1 MKLDPQ
7 SLSPEA
13 RAVIRAQLT
22 RRSLLVGAGAIAG
35 ATTLAACGTG
45 SSETGAEGIVD
56 VSDTEK
62 IVRWANWP
70 LYLDFNEDTKEYPTL
85 KAFESATGIT
95 ATSTGITATYTEDID
110 DNNTF
115 YGKVQGQLGI
125 GSDIGY
131 DVVTPTDWMAAR
143 WIELGYAQKLDAAN
157 IPNKSNIRAL
167 LNDVSFD
174 PGRNYSL
181 TWQSGFGGF
190 GWNTQKIPKGVRTIE
205 DLFAPANKGRV
216 MVLSEL
222 RDTVGIIMQ
231 YQGVDPSGDFTED
244 QYMNAIDFLKG
255 KIADGF
261 IRQVKGNSY
270 SESLV
275 NGDAVAVIGWSG
287 DLFILKSENDG
298 KFDFA
303 IPESG
308 GMLWSDNMLVPSTS
322 THKKNAELLMNHYY
336 DPAIAAQV
344 AAYVN
349 YICPVEAA
357 QAELE
362 KIDPDLASS
371 PYIFPDEATLAKVK
385 VFRSLTADESTKF
398 QTAFD
403 EAVGN

>member
-1 MKLDPQ
+1 MKKDVQ
-7 SLSPEA
+7 ALSPET
-13 RAVIRAQLT
+13 RAIIRAQMS

-45 SSETGAEGIVD
+45 STETSTSVVD

-70 LYLDFNEDTKEYPTL
+70 LYLDFDEDKKLYPTL
-85 KAFESATGIT
+85 KAFEEKFGI
-95 ATSTGITATYTEDID
+95 AATYTEDID
-110 DNNTF
+110 DNNSF
-115 YGKVQGQLGI
+115 YGKVQGQLAI

-131 DVVTPTDWMAAR
+131 DVVTPTDWMASR
-143 WIELGYAQKLDAAN
+143 WIEQGYAQKFDAAN
-157 IPNKSNIRAL
+157 IPNKTKIRSVLAE
-167 LNDVSFD
+167 VGFD
-174 PGRNYSL
+174 KGRNYSL
-181 TWQSGFGGF
+181 TWQSGFAGF

-216 MVLSEL
+216 VVLSEL

-261 IRQVKGNSY
+261 IRKVRGNSY
-270 SESLV
+270 SEDLV

-287 DLFILKSENDG
+287 DMFILKSENNN

-308 GMLWSDNMLVPSTS
+308 GMLWSDNMLIPSTS
-322 THKKNAELLMNHYY
+322 THKKNAETLINYY
-336 DPAIAAQV
+336 YEPSVAAQV

-349 YICPVEAA
+349 YICPVEEAKP
-357 QAELE
+357 ELE
-362 KIDPDLASS
+362 KIDPALAES
-371 PYIFPDEATLAKVK
+371 PFIFPDEATLAKVK
-385 VFRSLTADESTKF
+385 VFRALSADEQTTF

-403 EAVGN
+403 EAIGN

>member
-1 MKLDPQ
+1 MKKEEQ
-7 SLSPEA
+7 SLSPET
-13 RAVIRAQLT
+13 RAIIRAQMS

-45 SSETGAEGIVD
+45 STESGAGEVVD

-70 LYLDFNEDTKEYPTL
+70 LYLDFDEDTKVYPSL
-85 KAFESATGIT
+85 KAFEEKFGI
-95 ATSTGITATYTEDID
+95 AATYTEDID
-110 DNNTF
+110 DNNSF
-115 YGKVQGQLGI
+115 YGKVQGQLAI

-131 DVVTPTDWMAAR
+131 DVVTPTDWMASR
-143 WIELGYAQKLDAAN
+143 WIEQGYAQKFDAAN
-157 IPNKSNIRAL
+157 IPNKSKIRAVL
-167 LNDVSFD
+167 ENVGFD
-174 PGRNYSL
+174 QGRNYSL
-181 TWQSGFGGF
+181 TWQSGFAGF
-190 GWNTQKIPKGVRTIE
+190 GWNTQKISKGVRTIE

-216 MVLSEL
+216 VVLSEL
-222 RDTVGIIMQ
+222 RDTIGIIMQ

-261 IRQVKGNSY
+261 IRKVRGNSY
-270 SESLV
+270 SEDLV

-287 DLFILKSENDG
+287 DMFILKSENNN

-308 GMLWSDNMLVPSTS
+308 GMLWSDNMLIPSTS
-322 THKKNAELLMNHYY
+322 THKKNAETLINYY
-336 DPAIAAQV
+336 YEPSVAAQV

-349 YICPVEAA
+349 YICPVEEAKP
-357 QAELE
+357 ELE
-362 KIDPDLASS
+362 KIDPALAES
-371 PYIFPDEATLAKVK
+371 PFIFPDEATLAKVK
-385 VFRSLTADESTKF
+385 VFRALSADEQTSF

-403 EAVGN
+403 EAIGN

>member
-1 MKLDPQ
+1 MKKDVQ
-7 SLSPEA
+7 ALSPET
-13 RAVIRAQLT
+13 RAIIRAQMS

-45 SSETGAEGIVD
+45 STETSTSVVD

-70 LYLDFNEDTKEYPTL
+70 LYLDFDEDKKLYPTL
-85 KAFESATGIT
+85 KAFEEKFGI
-95 ATSTGITATYTEDID
+95 AATYTEDID
-110 DNNTF
+110 DNNSF
-115 YGKVQGQLGI
+115 YGKVQGQLAI

-131 DVVTPTDWMAAR
+131 DVVTPTDWMASR
-143 WIELGYAQKLDAAN
+143 WIEQGYAQKFDAAN
-157 IPNKSNIRAL
+157 IPNKTKIRSVLAE
-167 LNDVSFD
+167 VGFD
-174 PGRNYSL
+174 KGRNYSL
-181 TWQSGFGGF
+181 TWQSGFAGF

-216 MVLSEL
+216 VVLSEL

-261 IRQVKGNSY
+261 IRKVRGNSY
-270 SESLV
+270 SEDLV

-287 DLFILKSENDG
+287 DMFILKSENNN

-308 GMLWSDNMLVPSTS
+308 GMLWSDNMLIPSTS
-322 THKKNAELLMNHYY
+322 THKKNAETLINYY
-336 DPAIAAQV
+336 YEPAVAAQV

-349 YICPVEAA
+349 YICPVEEAKP
-357 QAELE
+357 ELE
-362 KIDPDLASS
+362 KIDPALAES
-371 PYIFPDEATLAKVK
+371 PFIFPDEATLAKVK
-385 VFRSLTADESTKF
+385 VFRALSADEQTTF

-403 EAVGN
+403 EAIGN

>member
-1 MKLDPQ
+1 MKKDVQ
-7 SLSPEA
+7 ALSPET
-13 RAVIRAQLT
+13 RAIIRAQMS

-45 SSETGAEGIVD
+45 STETSTSVVD

-70 LYLDFNEDTKEYPTL
+70 LYLDFDEDKKVYPTL
-85 KAFESATGIT
+85 KAFEDKFGI
-95 ATSTGITATYTEDID
+95 AATYTEDID
-110 DNNTF
+110 DNNSF
-115 YGKVQGQLGI
+115 YGKVQGQLAI

-131 DVVTPTDWMAAR
+131 DVVTPTDWMASR
-143 WIELGYAQKLDAAN
+143 WIEQGYAQKFDAAN
-157 IPNKSNIRAL
+157 IPNKTKIRSVLAE
-167 LNDVSFD
+167 VGFD
-174 PGRNYSL
+174 KGRNYSL
-181 TWQSGFGGF
+181 TWQSGFAGF

-216 MVLSEL
+216 VVLSEL

-261 IRQVKGNSY
+261 IRKVRGNSY
-270 SESLV
+270 SEDLV

-287 DLFILKSENDG
+287 DMFILKSENNN

-308 GMLWSDNMLVPSTS
+308 GMLWSDNMLIPSTS
-322 THKKNAELLMNHYY
+322 THKKNAETLINYY
-336 DPAIAAQV
+336 YEPSVAAQV

-349 YICPVEAA
+349 YICPVEEAKP
-357 QAELE
+357 ELE
-362 KIDPDLASS
+362 KIDPALAES
-371 PYIFPDEATLAKVK
+371 PFIFPDEATLAKVK
-385 VFRSLTADESTKF
+385 VFRALIADEQTTF

-403 EAVGN
+403 EAIGN

>member
-1 MKLDPQ
+1 MKKDPQ

-13 RAVIRAQLT
+13 RAIIRAQMT

-45 SSETGAEGIVD
+45 SSETSAEGVVD

-70 LYLDFNEDTKEYPTL
+70 LYLDFDEDSKEYPTL
-85 KAFESATGIT
+85 KAFENA
-95 ATSTGITATYTEDID
+95 TGITATYTEDID

-131 DVVTPTDWMAAR
+131 DIVTPTDWMAAR

-157 IPNKSNIRAL
+157 IPNKSNIRAIL
-167 LNDVSFD
+167 AEVGFD
-174 PGRNYSL
+174 QGRNYSL
-181 TWQSGFGGF
+181 TWQSGFAGF
-190 GWNTQKIPKGVRTIE
+190 GWNVEKIKKGVRTIE
-205 DLFAPANKGRV
+205 DLFAPANKGRIV
-216 MVLSEL
+216 VLSEL
-222 RDTVGIIMQ
+222 RDTIGIIMQ

-255 KIADGF
+255 KVADGF
-261 IRQVKGNSY
+261 IRKVRGNSY
-270 SESLV
+270 SEDLV

-308 GMLWSDNMLVPSTS
+308 GTLWSDNMLVPSTS

-336 DPAIAAQV
+336 DPAVAAEV

-357 QAELE
+357 QPELE
-362 KIDPDLASS
+362 KIDPDLAAS
-371 PYIFPDEATLAKVK
+371 PFIFPDEATLAKVK
-385 VFRSLTADESTKF
+385 VFRSLTADESTKY
-398 QTAFD
+398 QAAFD
-403 EAVGN
+403 EDVGN

>member
-1 MKLDPQ
+1 MKKDAQ
-7 SLSPEA
+7 ALSPET
-13 RAVIRAQLT
+13 RAIIRAQMS

-45 SSETGAEGIVD
+45 SSETSTSVVD

-70 LYLDFNEDTKEYPTL
+70 LYLDFDEDKKLYPTL
-85 KAFESATGIT
+85 KAFEEKFGI
-95 ATSTGITATYTEDID
+95 AATYTEDID
-110 DNNTF
+110 DNNSF
-115 YGKVQGQLGI
+115 YGKVQGQLAI

-131 DVVTPTDWMAAR
+131 DVVTPTDWMASR
-143 WIELGYAQKLDAAN
+143 WIEQGYAQKFDAAN
-157 IPNKSNIRAL
+157 IPNKTKIRAVL
-167 LNDVSFD
+167 AEVGFD
-174 PGRNYSL
+174 KGRNYSL
-181 TWQSGFGGF
+181 TWQSGFAGF

-216 MVLSEL
+216 VVLSEL

-261 IRQVKGNSY
+261 IRKVRGNSY
-270 SESLV
+270 SEDLV

-287 DLFILKSENDG
+287 DMFILKSENNN

-308 GMLWSDNMLVPSTS
+308 GMLWSDNMLIPSTS
-322 THKKNAELLMNHYY
+322 THKKNAETLINYY
-336 DPAIAAQV
+336 YEPAVAAQV

-349 YICPVEAA
+349 YICPVEEAKP
-357 QAELE
+357 ELE
-362 KIDPDLASS
+362 KIDPALAES
-371 PYIFPDEATLAKVK
+371 PFIFPDEATLAKVK
-385 VFRSLTADESTKF
+385 VFRALSADEQTTF

-403 EAVGN
+403 EAIGN

>member
-1 MKLDPQ
+1 MKKDPQ

-13 RAVIRAQLT
+13 RAIIRAQLT

-45 SSETGAEGIVD
+45 SSETGAEGVVD

-70 LYLDFNEDTKEYPTL
+70 LYLDYNEDTKEYPTL
-85 KAFESATGIT
+85 KAFENA
-95 ATSTGITATYTEDID
+95 TGITATYTEDID

-190 GWNTQKIPKGVRTIE
+190 GWNTQKIPKGVRTME

-275 NGDAVAVIGWSG
+275 NRDVVAVIGWSG

-336 DPAIAAQV
+336 DPAVAAEV

-357 QAELE
+357 QPELE
-362 KIDPDLASS
+362 KIDPELAAS

>member
-1 MKLDPQ
+1 MKREDLA
-7 SLSPEA
+7 PETKA
-13 RAVIRAQLT
+13 LIRAQMT
-22 RRSLLVGAGAIAG
+22 RRSLLVGAGAVVGAG
-35 ATTLAACGTG
+35 TLAACGTG
-45 SSETGAEGIVD
+45 GSTSTEGVVD

-70 LYLDFNEDTKEYPTL
+70 LYLDFNEDSKEYPTL
-85 KAFESATGIT
+85 KAFEA
-95 ATSTGITATYTEDID
+95 ATGITATYTEDID

-115 YGKVQGQLGI
+115 YGKVQGQLSI

-131 DVVTPTDWMAAR
+131 DVVTPTDWMASR
-143 WIELGYAQKLDAAN
+143 WIEQGYAQKLNAEN
-157 IPNKSNIRAL
+157 IPNKSNIRQVL
-167 LNDVSFD
+167 QDVPFD
-174 PGRNYSL
+174 SGRNYSL
-181 TWQSGFGGF
+181 TWQSGFAGF
-190 GWNTQKIPKGVRTIE
+190 GWNVEKIPAGVRTIE
-205 DLFAPANKGRV
+205 DLFKPANKGRIV
-216 MVLSEL
+216 VLSEL
-222 RDTVGIIMQ
+222 RDTMGIILQ
-231 YQGVDPSGDFTED
+231 YQGVDPSKSFTED

-261 IRQVKGNSY
+261 IRKVRGNSY
-270 SESLV
+270 SEDLV

-308 GMLWSDNMLVPSTS
+308 GTLWSDNMLIPSTS

-336 DPAIAAQV
+336 DPAVAAEV

-357 QAELE
+357 QPELE
-362 KIDPDLASS
+362 KIDPELAAS
-371 PYIFPDEATLAKVK
+371 PFIFPDAATLEKVK
-385 VFRSLTADESTKF
+385 VFRPLTADEQTNF

-403 EAVGN
+403 EAIGN

>member
-1 MKLDPQ
+1 
-7 SLSPEA
+7 
-13 RAVIRAQLT
+13 
-22 RRSLLVGAGAIAG
+22 
-35 ATTLAACGTG
+35 
-45 SSETGAEGIVD
+45 
-56 VSDTEK
+56 
-62 IVRWANWP
+62 
-70 LYLDFNEDTKEYPTL
+70 
-85 KAFESATGIT
+85 
-95 ATSTGITATYTEDID
+95 
-110 DNNTF
+110 
-115 YGKVQGQLGI
+115 
-125 GSDIGY
+125 
-131 DVVTPTDWMAAR
+131 MAAR

-157 IPNKSNIRAL
+157 IPNKSNIRPL

-190 GWNTQKIPKGVRTIE
+190 GWNTEKIPKGVRTIE
-205 DLFAPANKGRV
+205 DLFAPANKGRI

-222 RDTVGIIMQ
+222 RDTVGIIML

-261 IRQVKGNSY
+261 IRQVKGTSY

-336 DPAIAAQV
+336 DPAVAAEV

-357 QAELE
+357 QPELE

-385 VFRSLTADESTKF
+385 VFRSLSADESTKF

>member
-1 MKLDPQ
+1 MKREDLA
-7 SLSPEA
+7 PETKA
-13 RAVIRAQLT
+13 LIRAQMT
-22 RRSLLVGAGAIAG
+22 RRSLLVGAGAVVGAG
-35 ATTLAACGTG
+35 TLAACGTG
-45 SSETGAEGIVD
+45 GSTSTEGVVD

-70 LYLDFNEDTKEYPTL
+70 LYLDFDEDSKEYPTL
-85 KAFESATGIT
+85 KAFEA
-95 ATSTGITATYTEDID
+95 ATGITATYTEDID

-115 YGKVQGQLGI
+115 YGKVQGQLSI

-131 DVVTPTDWMAAR
+131 DVVTPTDWMASR
-143 WIELGYAQKLDAAN
+143 WIEQGYAQKLNAEN
-157 IPNKSNIRAL
+157 IPNKSNIRQVL
-167 LNDVSFD
+167 QDVPFD
-174 PGRNYSL
+174 SGRNYSL
-181 TWQSGFGGF
+181 TWQSGFAGF
-190 GWNTQKIPKGVRTIE
+190 GWNVEKIPAGVRTIE
-205 DLFAPANKGRV
+205 DLFKPANKGRIV
-216 MVLSEL
+216 VLSEL
-222 RDTVGIIMQ
+222 RDTMGIILQ
-231 YQGVDPSGDFTED
+231 YQGVDPSQSFTED

-261 IRQVKGNSY
+261 IRKVRGNSY
-270 SESLV
+270 SEDLV

-308 GMLWSDNMLVPSTS
+308 GTLWSDNMLIPSTS

-336 DPAIAAQV
+336 EPAVAAEV

-357 QAELE
+357 QPELE
-362 KIDPDLASS
+362 KIDPELAAS
-371 PYIFPDEATLAKVK
+371 PFIFPDAATLAKVK
-385 VFRSLTADESTKF
+385 VFRPLTADEQTNF

-403 EAVGN
+403 QAIGN

>member
-1 MKLDPQ
+1 MKKDVQ
-7 SLSPEA
+7 ALSPET
-13 RAVIRAQLT
+13 RAIIRAQMS

-45 SSETGAEGIVD
+45 STETSTSVVD

-70 LYLDFNEDTKEYPTL
+70 LYLDFDEDKKVYPTL
-85 KAFESATGIT
+85 KAFEDKFGI
-95 ATSTGITATYTEDID
+95 AATYTEDID
-110 DNNTF
+110 DNNSF
-115 YGKVQGQLGI
+115 YGKVQGQLAI

-131 DVVTPTDWMAAR
+131 DVVTPTDWMASR
-143 WIELGYAQKLDAAN
+143 WIEQGYAQKFDAAN
-157 IPNKSNIRAL
+157 IPNKTKIRAVL
-167 LNDVSFD
+167 AEVGFD
-174 PGRNYSL
+174 KGRNYSL
-181 TWQSGFGGF
+181 TWQSGFAGF

-216 MVLSEL
+216 VVLSEL

-261 IRQVKGNSY
+261 IRKVRGNSY
-270 SESLV
+270 SEDLV

-287 DLFILKSENDG
+287 DMFILKSENNN

-308 GMLWSDNMLVPSTS
+308 GMLWSDNMLIPSTS
-322 THKKNAELLMNHYY
+322 THKKNAETLINYY
-336 DPAIAAQV
+336 YEPSVAAQV

-349 YICPVEAA
+349 YICPVEEAKP
-357 QAELE
+357 ELE
-362 KIDPDLASS
+362 KINPALAES
-371 PYIFPDEATLAKVK
+371 PFIFPDEATLGKVK
-385 VFRSLTADESTKF
+385 VFRALSADEQTNF

-403 EAVGN
+403 EAIGN

>member
-1 MKLDPQ
+1 MKKDPQ

-13 RAVIRAQLT
+13 RAIIRAQMT
-22 RRSLLVGAGAIAG
+22 RRSILVGAGAIAG

-45 SSETGAEGIVD
+45 SSETSAEGVVD

-70 LYLDFNEDTKEYPTL
+70 LYLDFDEDSKEYPTL
-85 KAFESATGIT
+85 KAFENA
-95 ATSTGITATYTEDID
+95 TGITATYTEDID

-131 DVVTPTDWMAAR
+131 DIVTPTDWMAAR

-157 IPNKSNIRAL
+157 IPNKSNIRAIL
-167 LNDVSFD
+167 AEVGFD
-174 PGRNYSL
+174 QGRNYSL
-181 TWQSGFGGF
+181 TWQSGFAGF
-190 GWNTQKIPKGVRTIE
+190 GWNVEKIKMGVRTIE
-205 DLFAPANKGRV
+205 DLFAPANKGRIV
-216 MVLSEL
+216 VLSEL
-222 RDTVGIIMQ
+222 RDTIGIIMQ

-255 KIADGF
+255 KVADGF
-261 IRQVKGNSY
+261 IRKVRGNSY
-270 SESLV
+270 SEDLV

-308 GMLWSDNMLVPSTS
+308 GTLWSDNMLVPSTS

-336 DPAIAAQV
+336 DPAVAAEV

-357 QAELE
+357 QPELE
-362 KIDPDLASS
+362 KIDPDLAAS
-371 PYIFPDEATLAKVK
+371 PFIFPDEATLAKVK
-385 VFRSLTADESTKF
+385 VFRSLTADESTKY
-398 QTAFD
+398 QAAFD

>member
-1 MKLDPQ
+1 MKKDIQ

-13 RAVIRAQLT
+13 RAIIKAQIT

-45 SSETGAEGIVD
+45 SETSTEGVVD
-56 VSDTEK
+56 VSDSEK

-70 LYLDFNEDTKEYPTL
+70 LYLDFNEDTNEYPTL
-85 KAFESATGIT
+85 KAFEA
-95 ATSTGITATYTEDID
+95 ATGITATYTEDID

-115 YGKVQGQLGI
+115 YGKVQGQLSI

-131 DVVTPTDWMAAR
+131 DIVTPTDWMASR
-143 WIELGYAQKLDAAN
+143 FIEQGYAQKLNADN
-157 IPNKSNIRAL
+157 IPNKSKIRSVLA
-167 LNDVSFD
+167 NVGFD
-174 PGRNYSL
+174 PGREYSL
-181 TWQSGFGGF
+181 TWQSGFAGF
-190 GWNTQKIPKGVRTIE
+190 GWNTQKLPKGVRTME
-205 DLFAPANKGRV
+205 DLFAPANKGRI
-216 MVLSEL
+216 MVLSEF
-222 RDTVGIIMQ
+222 RDTIGVIMQ

-244 QYMNAIDFLKG
+244 QFMNAIDFLKG

-287 DLFILKSENDG
+287 DLFILRSENDG

-308 GMLWSDNMLVPSTS
+308 GTLWSDNMLVPSTS

-336 DPAIAAQV
+336 DPKIAAEV

-349 YICPVEAA
+349 YICPVEEA
-357 QAELE
+357 QPELE

-371 PYIFPDEATLAKVK
+371 PFIFPDEATLNQVK
-385 VFRSLTADESTKF
+385 VFRSLTADETTKY
-398 QTAFD
+398 QAAFD

>member
-1 MKLDPQ
+1 MKRNPQ

-13 RAVIRAQLT
+13 RAIIRAQMT

-45 SSETGAEGIVD
+45 SSETGAEGVVD

-70 LYLDFNEDTKEYPTL
+70 LYLDYNEDTKEYPTL
-85 KAFESATGIT
+85 KAFESA
-95 ATSTGITATYTEDID
+95 TGITATYTEDID

-157 IPNKSNIRAL
+157 IPNKSNIRSL

-190 GWNTQKIPKGVRTIE
+190 GWNTEKIPKGVRTIE
-205 DLFAPANKGRV
+205 DLFAPANKGRI

-222 RDTVGIIMQ
+222 RDTVGIIML

-336 DPAIAAQV
+336 DPAVAAEV

-357 QAELE
+357 QPELE

-385 VFRSLTADESTKF
+385 VFRSLSADESTKF

>member
-1 MKLDPQ
+1 MKREDLA
-7 SLSPEA
+7 PETKA
-13 RAVIRAQLT
+13 LIRAQMT
-22 RRSLLVGAGAIAG
+22 RRSLLVGAGAVVGAG
-35 ATTLAACGTG
+35 TLAACGTG
-45 SSETGAEGIVD
+45 GSTSTEGVVD

-70 LYLDFNEDTKEYPTL
+70 LYLDFDEDSKEYPTL
-85 KAFESATGIT
+85 KAFEA
-95 ATSTGITATYTEDID
+95 ATGITATYTEDID

-115 YGKVQGQLGI
+115 YGKVQGQLSI

-131 DVVTPTDWMAAR
+131 DVVTPTDWMASR
-143 WIELGYAQKLDAAN
+143 WIEQGYAQKLNAEN
-157 IPNKSNIRAL
+157 IPNKSNIRQVL
-167 LNDVSFD
+167 QDVPFD
-174 PGRNYSL
+174 SGRNYSL
-181 TWQSGFGGF
+181 TWQSGFAGF
-190 GWNTQKIPKGVRTIE
+190 GWNVEKIPAGVRTIE
-205 DLFAPANKGRV
+205 DLFKPANKGRIV
-216 MVLSEL
+216 VLSEL
-222 RDTVGIIMQ
+222 RDTMGIILQ
-231 YQGVDPSGDFTED
+231 YQGVDPSQSFTED

-261 IRQVKGNSY
+261 IRKVRGNSY
-270 SESLV
+270 SEDLV

-308 GMLWSDNMLVPSTS
+308 GTLWSDNMLIPSTS

-336 DPAIAAQV
+336 EPAVAAEV

-357 QAELE
+357 QPELE
-362 KIDPDLASS
+362 KIDPELAAS
-371 PYIFPDEATLAKVK
+371 PFIFPDAATLAKVK
-385 VFRSLTADESTKF
+385 VFRPLTADEQTNF

-403 EAVGN
+403 EAIGN

>member
-1 MKLDPQ
+1 MKKDPQ

-13 RAVIRAQLT
+13 RAIIRAQMT
-22 RRSLLVGAGAIAG
+22 RRSLFVGAGAIAG

-45 SSETGAEGIVD
+45 SSETSAEGVVD

-70 LYLDFNEDTKEYPTL
+70 LYLDFDEDSKEYPTL
-85 KAFESATGIT
+85 KAFENA
-95 ATSTGITATYTEDID
+95 TGITATYTEDID

-131 DVVTPTDWMAAR
+131 DIVTPTDWMAAR

-157 IPNKSNIRAL
+157 IPNKSNIRAIL
-167 LNDVSFD
+167 AEVGFD
-174 PGRNYSL
+174 QGRNYSL
-181 TWQSGFGGF
+181 TWQSGFAGF
-190 GWNTQKIPKGVRTIE
+190 GWNVEKIKKGVRTIE
-205 DLFAPANKGRV
+205 DLFAPANKGRIV
-216 MVLSEL
+216 VLSEL
-222 RDTVGIIMQ
+222 RDTIGIIMQ

-255 KIADGF
+255 KVADGF
-261 IRQVKGNSY
+261 IRKVRGNSY
-270 SESLV
+270 SEDLV

-308 GMLWSDNMLVPSTS
+308 GTLWSDNMLVPSTS

-336 DPAIAAQV
+336 DPAVAAEV

-357 QAELE
+357 QPELE
-362 KIDPDLASS
+362 KIDPDLAAS
-371 PYIFPDEATLAKVK
+371 PFIFPDEATLAKVK
-385 VFRSLTADESTKF
+385 VFRSLTADESTKY
-398 QTAFD
+398 QAAFD